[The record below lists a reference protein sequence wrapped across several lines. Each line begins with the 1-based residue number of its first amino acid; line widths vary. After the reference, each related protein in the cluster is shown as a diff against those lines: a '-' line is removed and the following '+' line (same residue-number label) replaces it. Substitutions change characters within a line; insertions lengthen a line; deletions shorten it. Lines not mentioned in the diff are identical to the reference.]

1 MRILVTGGSGL
12 VGKALQ
18 EESDN
23 CSNHE
28 WIFSD
33 SKQCD
38 LRNFT
43 ETVTYLGLK
52 KPDHVI
58 HLAANVGGLFKNLE
72 QNIQMYE
79 DNMLINFNILRACHE
94 LEIKNCLSIL
104 STCIFPNDTT
114 YPINETM
121 LHNGPPHDSNSGYSY
136 AKRMLEIHCGLYNKK
151 YGHNFKCLIPTNL
164 YGKHDNYSIENGHV
178 IPGLIHKCFLESNA
192 NKINKWVN
200 VWGTGQPLRQFLY
213 VNDLARVII
222 ESIENITWQKNNT
235 SLIVAPTEEISILS
249 VSSIIGKEF
258 NLKNIKLHPEKSDGQ
273 YKKTADN
280 SLFKVHFPD
289 FQFTSFEKGIQE
301 TCQYFK
307 TNYNDVRK

>member
-12 VGKALQ
+12 VGTALK
-18 EESDN
+18 EEVVGSE
-23 CSNHE
+23 HT
-28 WIFSD
+28 WIFS
-33 SKQCD
+33 SSSICD
-38 LRNFT
+38 LREYSQVLLYFST
-43 ETVTYLGLK
+43 R
-52 KPDHVI
+52 KPDYVV

-72 QNIQMYE
+72 HNVKMYE
-79 DNMLINFNILRACHE
+79 DNMLMNFNVLRACHE
-94 LEIKNCLSIL
+94 IKITNCLCIL
-104 STCIFPNDTT
+104 STCIFPDKTT

-121 LHNGPPHDSNSGYSY
+121 LHNGEPHNSNAGYSY
-136 AKRMLEIHCGLYNKK
+136 SKRMLDIHCKLYNDK
-151 YGHNFKCLIPTNL
+151 YNYNYKCLIPTNL